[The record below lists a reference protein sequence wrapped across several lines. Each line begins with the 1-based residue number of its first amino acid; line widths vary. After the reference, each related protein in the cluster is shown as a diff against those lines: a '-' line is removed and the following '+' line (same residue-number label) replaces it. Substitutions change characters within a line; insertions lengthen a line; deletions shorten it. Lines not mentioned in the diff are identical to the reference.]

1 MLLLEMNKL
10 MNEEMNQQIQNS
22 TSNYNIFFKLN
33 NYTFLYTRQ
42 QK

>member
-33 NYTFLYTRQ
+33 N
-42 QK
+42 